1 MRLRLRWRRR
11 LLRFRTWT
19 VGALTV
25 AMVAAPLALSAG
37 AASASTGVPAS
48 GVTWHRITG
57 INGWH
62 SAESRYSTGNP
73 SWAVSGGVVY
83 LSGSIIRS
91 GGTSALFGVL
101 PSQARPSH
109 KLWITVYTLDDTTGT
124 LTIYPS
130 GQMYASST
138 PPGNA
143 PGFTSLAAVSF
154 PAKSSAHTTLTL
166 LNGWHSEQSA
176 FKSGNPS
183 YTVKG
188 GVVYLSGSLATSGT
202 SDQFAVLPRAAR
214 PAHVEY
220 ITVYTFA
227 GTHGTLELDPNGK
240 AFAYAGST
248 TSFTS
253 LAGVSYPVASAVRH
267 KLTLRNGWHSEQSVW
282 NSGDPAYSVSG
293 GVVYLSGSLA
303 TPGTNE
309 AFAVLPTA
317 ARPAHDLYIKVY
329 TLDSSVGTVL
339 IEPNGVM
346 FAYGPGAVNARKFT
360 SLASISFPLKS

>member
-1 MRLRLRWRRR
+1 MRTSR
-11 LLRFRTWT
+11 LLRCRAWAA
-19 VGALTV
+19 GALTV
-25 AMVAAPLALSAG
+25 AVAGAGLALSAG
-37 AASASTGVPAS
+37 TASASTRAPVS

-73 SWAVSGGVVY
+73 SWAVKGGVVY
-83 LSGSIIRS
+83 LSGSILRS
-91 GGTSALFGVL
+91 TGTSALFGVL
-101 PSQARPSH
+101 PTQARPSH
-109 KLWITVYTLDDTTGT
+109 KMWFTVYTLDDTTGT
-124 LTIYPS
+124 VYIYPS
-130 GQMYASST
+130 GQMFVSST
-138 PPGNA
+138 PVGNA
-143 PGFTSLAAVSF
+143 NGFTSLAAVSF
-154 PAKSSAHTTLTL
+154 PVKSSAHTTLTL
-166 LNGWHSEQSA
+166 LNGWHSEQSTYQ
-176 FKSGNPS
+176 SGDPS

-220 ITVYTFA
+220 ITVYTFT
-227 GTHGTLELDPNGK
+227 GTHGTLELDPNG
-240 AFAYAGST
+240 AALAYSGLT

-293 GVVYLSGSLA
+293 GVVSLSGSLA
-303 TPGTNE
+303 TTGSNE
-309 AFAVLPTA
+309 AFAVLPA
-317 ARPAHDLYIKVY
+317 GARPAHDLYIKVY
-329 TLDSSVGTVL
+329 TYGSSVGTVL
-339 IEPNGVM
+339 IEPSGVM

-360 SLASISFPLKS
+360 SLAAISYPLKS